1 MIEEPCYHQQVSDEA
16 LMQRL
21 QEDYDNMVS
30 QYPYQ
35 LNFQLMNSRICTGTS
50 AVWDNWSDYHHIN
63 FDMINSSVTSRL
75 QFCSL
80 LENKLQL
87 RNKPILEQVE
97 ANRIELKEL
106 LLIEQQFLLL
116 SNVLSET
123 SLEVAMIKLEK
134 AIPCLLHLENR
145 ISDAMI
151 TFLFQWGIQLIKEI
165 HGEQKH

>member
-1 MIEEPCYHQQVSDEA
+1 
-16 LMQRL
+16 
-21 QEDYDNMVS
+21 
-30 QYPYQ
+30 
-35 LNFQLMNSRICTGTS
+35 
-50 AVWDNWSDYHHIN
+50 
-63 FDMINSSVTSRL
+63 MINSSVTSRL